1 VNPADNIPLL
11 KSILLL
17 SSPSTLVA
25 STILTSDTSVS
36 AEQIEML
43 KEMEGD
49 LIELNSKLNKYV
61 AAQSLEKYAP
71 GVLVMCFNS

>member
-1 VNPADNIPLL
+1 MNPADNIPLL

-17 SSPSTLVA
+17 SSPSTLVT

-49 LIELNSKLNKYV
+49 LIELYSKLHRYV

-71 GVLVMCFNS
+71 GV